1 MIVIYDSGMG
11 GLTVLDAFLN
21 CLPLQNYLYIGDTD
35 YCPYGNKTPEQII
48 QRVNWIIENKV
59 QVRNDVSLLVLACNT
74 VSALCKK
81 ELSERL
87 PYPVM
92 GTIEAAVQMVRASST
107 RKEVGLLATQA
118 TVNSKAYE
126 IEWGKYETNGIHAIA
141 CPKFAGI
148 MEHSVLRQSE
158 KEAALVEDLKD
169 RLLLLKDKVDSIIYG
184 CTHYPMLEPLIK
196 HIEGELGWEWL
207 REVIRVN
214 PANQMAL
221 QAMGMV
227 RKTENGEVYWC
238 ITGNEERF
246 IQNAMSWLPGRY
258 WLKEVEMV

>member
-21 CLPLQNYLYIGDTD
+21 CLPQQNYLYIGDTD
-35 YCPYGNKTPEQII
+35 YCPYGNKTPEQIM

-59 QVRNDVSLLVLACNT
+59 QTRNDVSLLVLACNT
-74 VSALCKK
+74 VSALCKE
-81 ELSERL
+81 ELSQRL

-92 GTIEAAVQMVRASST
+92 GTIEAAVEMVRASST
-107 RKEVGLLATQA
+107 RKKVGLLATQA

-126 IEWGKYETNGIHAIA
+126 IEWGKYEVNQMHAVA

-158 KEAALVEDLKD
+158 KEAALVEDLKG
-169 RLLLLKDKVDSIIYG
+169 RLLMLKDKVDSIIYG

-196 HIEGELGWEWL
+196 HIESEVGWEWL
-207 REVIRVN
+207 QGVIRVN

-221 QAMGMV
+221 NAMGVV
-227 RKTENGEVYWC
+227 REKENGEVYWC

-246 IQNAMSWLPGRY
+246 MHNARSWLPDRY
-258 WLKEVEMV
+258 WLEESVML